1 MIKEEYYSEITA
13 RFGEVKRAR
22 GTFLYTEK
30 GTRLT
35 DMYLENGRAI
45 LGWGNGN
52 GTTGT
57 GAFLKIKNII
67 NRGLTGSF
75 ETDFAKQLDKAVSD
89 LLRAECRALVY
100 FDTDKAEKA
109 ALSFSKRLVK
119 YVPWVGLVAG
129 DNIVHDFECVL
140 ITPPLPWT
148 DNLYVLAVRND
159 ITSLFYPERV
169 SGAILGGLSR
179 SIYDLIAELPCR
191 KEKDWFIFD
200 TYLKD
205 YFARRG
211 PYLFPTMSEKNY
223 DDFVRHCLECNLAIS
238 PDYKIPS
245 IVPYGAD
252 KGVFT
257 LLKNNPWKA

>member
-1 MIKEEYYSEITA
+1 MITEEYYSEISA
-13 RFGEVKRAR
+13 RFGEIKRAR

-30 GTRLT
+30 GVRLT

-52 GTTGT
+52 GTNGT

-75 ETDFAKQLDKAVSD
+75 ETDFQKQLDKAVSD

-100 FDTDKAEKA
+100 FDTAKAEKA
-109 ALSFSKRLVK
+109 ALSFSTRLVK
-119 YVPWVGLVAG
+119 YVPWVGLVHE
-129 DNIVHDFECVL
+129 NEIVKDFECLL

-159 ITSLFYPERV
+159 ITALFYPERV

-191 KEKDWFIFD
+191 GEKNWFMYD
-200 TYLKD
+200 VYLKE
-205 YFARRG
+205 YFTRKG
-211 PYLFPTMSEKNY
+211 PYLYPKMQEKDY
-223 DDFVRHCLECNLAIS
+223 DDFVKHCLSCNIAIS
-238 PDYKIPS
+238 PDYNVPS
-245 IVPYGAD
+245 IIPYGAD

-257 LLKNNPWKA
+257 LLKNNPWKV